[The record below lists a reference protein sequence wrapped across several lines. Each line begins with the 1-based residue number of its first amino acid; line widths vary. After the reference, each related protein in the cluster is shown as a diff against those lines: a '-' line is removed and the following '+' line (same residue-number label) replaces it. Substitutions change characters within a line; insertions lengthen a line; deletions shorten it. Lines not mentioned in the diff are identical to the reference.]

1 MQDYQLVIT
10 PLSPIHLGTGEDF
23 LPTNYVID
31 NGVLYE
37 FDPAKAVL
45 NPKEINEL
53 VKASNSTDIKQ
64 VYQFFKNNPKP
75 FRDCAYRKVVVSK
88 EVARNYKTK
97 LGQNVQ
103 ANNPHGNKNGK
114 KESVIN
120 DLSIAC
126 TSTNPQ
132 THLPVIYGSALKG
145 CVRTA
150 VLNHLCKEKY
160 TDNKQMQTKLLGSF
174 NQDMFSAFKPSDLEA
189 ISNTIDTYAS
199 YAYQYKKHGD
209 NKQGTIPIRIETIAP
224 AQYQAFSGSLNIY
237 LEKNIDKKLPDI
249 KEMVKML
256 NNYHLAIWNKE
267 FDLLIKKD
275 IVNNQDLQNI
285 NTLIHKLNLK
295 DSENI
300 ALIRLGKLCGA
311 ESKTLPQVANIKIMR
326 GKGNAPDYRKENTTI
341 WLTEDKLPLG
351 WALLEVNPSAENAA
365 LKTWCENNNRIVQ
378 KINQAIEKAEK
389 EDKELKEELAKQQEK
404 EQQRKEKETADKA
417 EKERQEQ
424 AAALAEEQRRASLSD
439 FERDMDDWD
448 KQLKTCKDLNQS
460 KPVFDE
466 FKQFLQNAVNQYSPD
481 ECKIMAQTFS
491 RKNCEKNYPKVISG
505 NRSKELAPLLAKL
518 RGE

>member
-37 FDPAKAVL
+37 FDPASAVL
-45 NPKEINEL
+45 NQKEINEL
-53 VKASNSTDIKQ
+53 VKASNSSDIKQ
-64 VYQFFKNNPKP
+64 VYQFFKNNPNP
-75 FRDCAYRKVVVSK
+75 FRACAYRLVGVSDKV
-88 EVARNYKTK
+88 AHDYKTK

-120 DLSIAC
+120 DLSITC

-145 CVRTA
+145 CVRTT
-150 VLNHLCKEKY
+150 VLNHYVKGEWKKDSDMQKEY
-160 TDNKQMQTKLLGSF
+160 LGSF
-174 NQDMFSAFKPSDLEA
+174 SEDMFSAFKPSDLEA
-189 ISNTIDTYAS
+189 FYSIDTYAS
-199 YAYQYKKHGD
+199 YAYQYKKHGE
-209 NKQGTIPIRIETIAP
+209 NKQRTIPIRIETIAP
-224 AQYQAFSGSLNIY
+224 AQFQAFSGSLNIY

-285 NTLIHKLNLK
+285 NTLIHELNLK

-365 LKTWCENNNRIVQ
+365 LKTWCENNNHIVQ

-404 EQQRKEKETADKA
+404 EQQRKEKEAREKA
-417 EKERQEQ
+417 EKERMAQEK
-424 AAALAEEQRRASLSD
+424 ALAEEQRRASLSD